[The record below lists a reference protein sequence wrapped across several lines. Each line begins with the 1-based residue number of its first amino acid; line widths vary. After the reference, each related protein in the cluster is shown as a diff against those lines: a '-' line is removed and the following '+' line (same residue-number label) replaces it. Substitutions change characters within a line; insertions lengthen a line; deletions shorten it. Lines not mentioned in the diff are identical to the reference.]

1 MASRVRK
8 RGDGVPIPSQ
18 AVSLHTGRVTDP
30 GHNLRADIVISVAI
44 LKDHVIDPSHSLN
57 SKHNLIFKIT
67 VVILKHNLI
76 FTISISKHNLTNLS
90 HNIK

>member
-76 FTISISKHNLTNLS
+76 FTISKHNLTNLG